1 MTQMEEAEG
10 IDKNENDHKLE
21 NENSESDNENI
32 HEAPLIDSSE
42 ELFKPPLHNEEETAI
57 EGTSTEPD
65 TQSGGLGAG
74 PEHEGGPSAAQVT
87 EEAEERRASVATV
100 TAEAEPT
107 EPGGDGEHDDDRND
121 PDISSVSLVLEDD
134 DEAPRETDPPSR
146 EDSVGSESPGEGDRE
161 TPEQGASSNGREEED
176 GCEEGAYAQLYYQL
190 CAEREEILQHSG
202 ELQTKI
208 AENLVFWKD
217 TGGDGQPEEGIRPL
231 DELQQIYETYLT
243 QLGDLKKAQ
252 AEIRE
257 LQTQELQQQ
266 VESEWRDLVALKRH
280 TAMTAPGPQAARAG
294 VDEVLGRERKC
305 MDELVATKMAD
316 VQSKRKSRAQPQTE
330 SVSDM
335 LQMVEQRKERQL
347 LAEKCD
353 EDLRK
358 IRKNYASTMQVT
370 VHIRESLQWIQAEN
384 QAKSAQLAHWEGLLA
399 QKRELLTGAKRAC
412 SRLRSRALDLRQRCG
427 MLGNVALLRDFEE
440 QVDACGHL
448 EGDEGSLRQRHSE
461 AALKCARWK
470 TKLGKS

>member
-1 MTQMEEAEG
+1 
-10 IDKNENDHKLE
+10 
-21 NENSESDNENI
+21 
-32 HEAPLIDSSE
+32 
-42 ELFKPPLHNEEETAI
+42 PLHNEEETAI

-65 TQSGGLGAG
+65 TQS
-74 PEHEGGPSAAQVT
+74 
-87 EEAEERRASVATV
+87 
-100 TAEAEPT
+100 
-107 EPGGDGEHDDDRND
+107 
-121 PDISSVSLVLEDD
+121 DD

-257 LQTQELQQQ
+257 LQTQELQQVSLAAVDQIQQ

-280 TAMTAPGPQAARAG
+280 TAMTARATGARAG

-470 TKLGKS
+470 TKLECNSRVIRS